1 MKIDFTSNI
10 PIYIQI
16 RECIKKEIGTGYLK
30 PGDKIPSVRELG
42 CELQV
47 HSNTIQ
53 HAFKGLERE
62 GIVVVRKGKGRYVA
76 NNDLEITKLRKNMEK
91 ELVCFFINGMESLGF
106 TKKEI
111 IFVTL
116 SFLKNEE

>member
-16 RECIKKEIGTGYLK
+16 KECIKKEIASGHLK

-47 HSNTIQ
+47 NSNTIQ
-53 HAFKGLERE
+53 YAFKELERE
-62 GIVVVRKGKGRYVA
+62 GIVVVSKGRGRYVA
-76 NNDLEITKLRKNMEK
+76 NNDLEIKKLRKNMKK
-91 ELVCFFINGMESLGF
+91 ELVYSFINGMENLGF
-106 TKKEI
+106 TNKEI

-116 SFLKNEE
+116 SFLKNKE

>member
-30 PGDKIPSVRELG
+30 PGDKIPSVRELE
-42 CELQV
+42 CELKV
-47 HSNTIQ
+47 NSNTIQ
-53 HAFKGLERE
+53 HAFKELERE
-62 GIVVVRKGKGRYVA
+62 GIVVVSKGRGRYVT
-76 NNDLEITKLRKNMEK
+76 NNDVEITKLRKSMEK